1 MTIST
6 DPPRE
11 LPEAGPLAE
20 TFVELARAVTEGA
33 DTVEVFSMLSER
45 CVRLLPVDAC
55 GILVVDNGGDLQV
68 IGSSN
73 SSVHLL
79 DLFQLQ
85 NEEGPCVECCRT
97 GEAIVDTTLDTTL
110 DTTGTDGTSRWP
122 RFAEMT
128 RAQGFR
134 SVYALP
140 LATRGVVVGAL
151 NLFSTTE
158 VGSDQ
163 LVVAQALAD
172 AATIALLQADP
183 LLDAVTVARQ
193 LHLAVEARNTVE
205 QAKGVVAER
214 FGIDFDAAMQ
224 RLRDVARQ
232 LDVRL
237 IEVAGSVVERDET
250 NEASRL
256 LRSQPDSDM

>member
-1 MTIST
+1 MNTSI
-6 DPPRE
+6 DPPME
-11 LPEAGPLAE
+11 FPDAGPLAE
-20 TFVELARAVTEGA
+20 TFVELARSVTEGA

-55 GILVVDNGGDLQV
+55 GILIVDNSGDLQV

-97 GEAIVDTTLDTTL
+97 GEAVADTTLDDAAL
-110 DTTGTDGTSRWP
+110 NESGRWP
-122 RFAEMT
+122 TFAAMT

-134 SVYALP
+134 AVYALP
-140 LATRGVVVGAL
+140 LSSRGAVIGAL
-151 NLFSTTE
+151 NLFSTSL
-158 VGSDQ
+158 VGDDQ

-205 QAKGVVAER
+205 QAKGVLAER
-214 FGIDFDAAMQ
+214 FDIDFDAAMH
-224 RLRDVARQ
+224 RLREVAHE
-232 LDVRL
+232 LDLRL
-237 IEVAGSVVERDET
+237 IEVARTVVERDTDSPAASLLERPTDET
-250 NEASRL
+250 T
-256 LRSQPDSDM
+256 